1 MSYLA
6 AMSIIPRPASPKRA
20 WADLRDY
27 LAEGRR
33 HKVLFLLLAVA
44 MTWVIIWGFLL
55 DSKTNTAPGRKI
67 IYIQNWSEDRTD
79 AEIIAQQKIDLLR
92 RQAAIKRKQEDF
104 RKVAD
109 QFGIDWRKEA
119 KIGDAREKEA
129 VAELMAHLDKLEA
142 EARAKEKAAPASD
155 VAQGSEAAQ

>member
-6 AMSIIPRPASPKRA
+6 PMAIFPRPVSPKRA

-33 HKVLFLLLAVA
+33 HKLLFLVLAIA
-44 MTWVIIWGFLL
+44 ATWAIVWGFLL
-55 DSKTNTAPGRKI
+55 DSKTNTMPGRQI
-67 IYIQNWSEDRTD
+67 IYVQNWTADRSEAD
-79 AEIIAQQKIDLLR
+79 IIAQQKKDLLR
-92 RQAAIKRKQEDF
+92 REAAIKRKQQEF

-119 KIGDAREKEA
+119 AIGDKREKEA
-129 VAELMAHLDKLEA
+129 VAAVMARLDKMEA
-142 EARAKEKAAPASD
+142 EARAKEKAAAKPETG
-155 VAQGSEAAQ
+155 Q

>member
-6 AMSIIPRPASPKRA
+6 AMSIIPRPVSPKRA

-44 MTWVIIWGFLL
+44 IWGFLI
-55 DSKTNTAPGRKI
+55 DSKTNTAPGRQI

-142 EARAKEKAAPASD
+142 EARAKDKAASPSS
-155 VAQGSEAAQ
+155 QGSEAAQ